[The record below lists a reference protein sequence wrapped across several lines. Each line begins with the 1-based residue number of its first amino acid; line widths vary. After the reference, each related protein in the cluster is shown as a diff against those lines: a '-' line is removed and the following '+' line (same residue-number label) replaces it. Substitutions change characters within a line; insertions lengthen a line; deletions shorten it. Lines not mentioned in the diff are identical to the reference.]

1 MQKKSK
7 SREAILNRWTIMFL
21 ISGLLAGLSIFWV
34 LPYCEWQ
41 SPCTSVAPLVFG
53 VIIPPFWFVVGLV
66 FFVVARRLDKNSR
79 PKAALAVRLSPLI
92 LMVVSGGYFLF
103 AESRRQCVFDAIED
117 RDHGKLKNCLDS
129 GATADSLTGSS
140 RDFPA
145 LSYAVDRRDIKAIDL
160 LLSYGASVDLYPPCH
175 DNAPLRV
182 LMRISKYASHDEIDE
197 IRQKLLK
204 AGAYHCR

>member
-1 MQKKSK
+1 M
-7 SREAILNRWTIMFL
+7 
-21 ISGLLAGLSIFWV
+21 
-34 LPYCEWQ
+34 
-41 SPCTSVAPLVFG
+41 
-53 VIIPPFWFVVGLV
+53 VGLV

-103 AESRRQCVFDAIED
+103 AESRRKCVFDAIAVG
-117 RDHGKLKNCLDS
+117 DHSKLKNCLDS
-129 GATADSLTGSS
+129 GASADSLTGHFA
-140 RDFPA
+140 RDVSA
-145 LSYAVDRRDIKAIDL
+145 LSYAVEKRDIKAIDL

-182 LMRISKYASHDEIDE
+182 LTRISKYASHDEVDE
-197 IRQKLLK
+197 IRQKMLK